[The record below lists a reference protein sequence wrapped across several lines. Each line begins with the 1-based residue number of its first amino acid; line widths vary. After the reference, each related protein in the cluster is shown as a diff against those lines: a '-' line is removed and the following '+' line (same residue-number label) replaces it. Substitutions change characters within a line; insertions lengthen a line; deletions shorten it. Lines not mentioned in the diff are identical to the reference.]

1 MGHARRRRRPELYEY
16 VGAKLSRVL
25 PLFAV
30 AVLLSGCAMAPKTVS
45 RPEDDRNAAAFS
57 TYLSARFA
65 ASEHDL
71 SQAALYYG
79 RALANDPANPSLLA
93 LSFFYS
99 STSGDFEAAAKYA
112 QQVVTVTPDD
122 RAARL
127 ALAVVDF
134 KRKDYADVRKQ
145 LGQSA
150 KGQFTILTNLFDA
163 WAAAALRDTAGME
176 KDLQALS
183 EQKGAD
189 NIAAFH
195 TALLQD
201 YLGNTAKADAAYKKA
216 LTNSAPPRVLEAY
229 GRFLERND
237 RGDAAV
243 ALYRSHINEGGLATV
258 TRPGLARIAAKQKP
272 ESLIRNPA
280 DGAAE
285 ALFGIAAS
293 LTDGQSADV
302 SILYL
307 RMALYL
313 RPDLGLANLL
323 LADRFETLRKFDAA
337 IAIYHAIPKDSPY
350 FRMAQVQAALNAQRL
365 GRHDAAIADLKKLVT
380 ADARDTESWI
390 ALGDTY
396 RSAEKFAE
404 AIDAYDQAEKA
415 IPAPTRR
422 DWPMFYARAMAK
434 ERLKRL
440 DESEADIEKA
450 LKLSPDQPELLNYLG
465 YSWVDRG
472 RRIPEALTMLEKAR
486 RLRPYDGYIVDS
498 VGWAYYQLGR
508 YEDAA
513 KTLNAA
519 VLLVPGD
526 PTINDHLGDA
536 FWRAGNKISARFQWN
551 HALTFSTNAEDKAAI
566 EHKLKNGLSEKPV

>member
-1 MGHARRRRRPELYEY
+1 
-16 VGAKLSRVL
+16 LS
-25 PLFAV
+25 
-30 AVLLSGCAMAPKTVS
+30 
-45 RPEDDRNAAAFS
+45 
-57 TYLSARFA
+57 
-65 ASEHDL
+65 
-71 SQAALYYG
+71 
-79 RALANDPANPSLLA
+79 
-93 LSFFYS
+93 
-99 STSGDFEAAAKYA
+99 
-112 QQVVTVTPDD
+112 
-122 RAARL
+122 
-127 ALAVVDF
+127 
-134 KRKDYADVRKQ
+134 
-145 LGQSA
+145 
-150 KGQFTILTNLFDA
+150 LFDA
-163 WAAAALRDTAGME
+163 WAAAALRDIPGME
-176 KDLQALS
+176 KDLQTLA

-195 TALLQD
+195 TALLHD
-201 YLGNTAKADAAYKKA
+201 YLGDSARADAAYKKA
-216 LTNSAPPRVLEAY
+216 LTSAVPPRVLEAY
-229 GRFLERND
+229 GRFLERNGRSKD
-237 RGDAAV
+237 AV
-243 ALYRSHINEGGLATV
+243 ALYQSHIREGGLATV
-258 TRPGLARIAAKQKP
+258 TRPGLARIAAGQKP
-272 ESLIRNPA
+272 ESLVRTPA

-323 LADRFETLRKFDAA
+323 LADRFETLRKFDQA

-380 ADARDTESWI
+380 LDPQDTESWI

-396 RSAEKFAE
+396 RASEKFAE

-415 IPAPTRR
+415 IPSPTRR

-440 DESEADIEKA
+440 DESEADIEIA
-450 LKLSPDQPELLNYLG
+450 LKLSPEQPELLNYLG

-472 RRIPEALTMLEKAR
+472 RHIPEALTMLEKAR

-536 FWRAGNKISARFQWN
+536 LWRAGNRISARFQWN
-551 HALTFSTNAEDKAAI
+551 HALTFSENAEDKAAI
-566 EHKLKNGLSEKPV
+566 ERKLKDGLSEKPA

>member
-1 MGHARRRRRPELYEY
+1 M
-16 VGAKLSRVL
+16 SRVL
-25 PLFAV
+25 SLFA
-30 AVLLSGCAMAPKTVS
+30 AALLLSGCAVAPPVVS

-71 SQAALYYG
+71 PQAALYYG
-79 RALANDPANPSLLA
+79 KALANDPGNPSLLA

-99 STSGDFEAAAKYA
+99 STSGDFDAASKYA
-112 QQVVTVTPDD
+112 QQVVTATPDD

-127 ALAVVDF
+127 ALAVIDF

-145 LGQSA
+145 LGLSA
-150 KGQFTILTNLFDA
+150 KGPFTVLTLSLFDA
-163 WAAAALRDTAGME
+163 WAAAAQRDTAGME
-176 KDLQALS
+176 KDLQTLA

-195 TALLQD
+195 TALLHD
-201 YLGNTAKADAAYKKA
+201 YLGDTARADAAYKKA
-216 LTNSAPPRVLEAY
+216 LTPGVPPRVLEAY
-229 GRFLERND
+229 GRFLERNG
-237 RGDAAV
+237 RTTEAV
-243 ALYRSHINEGGLATV
+243 ALYRLHINQGGLATV
-258 TRPGLARIAAKQKP
+258 TRPGLARIAAGQKP
-272 ESLIRNPA
+272 ESLVRTPA

-323 LADRFETLRKFDAA
+323 LADRFETLRKFDQA

-365 GRHDAAIADLKKLVT
+365 GRLDVAIADLKKLVVL
-380 ADARDTESWI
+380 DPQDTESWI

-396 RSAEKFAE
+396 RASEKFAE
-404 AIDAYDQAEKA
+404 AIDAYNQAEKA
-415 IPAPTRR
+415 IPNPTRR

-440 DESEADIEKA
+440 DESEADIEIA
-450 LKLSPDQPELLNYLG
+450 LKLSPEQPELLNYLG

-498 VGWAYYQLGR
+498 VGWAYFQLGR

-536 FWRAGNKISARFQWN
+536 LWRAGNRISARFQWN
-551 HALTFSTNAEDKAAI
+551 HALTFSDDADDKAAI
-566 EHKLKNGLSEKPV
+566 ERKLKNGLSEKPA

>member
-1 MGHARRRRRPELYEY
+1 
-16 VGAKLSRVL
+16 VNRVL
-25 PLFAV
+25 SLFAV
-30 AVLLSGCAMAPKTVS
+30 AALLSGCAVQPQAIS

-71 SQAALYYG
+71 PQAALYYG
-79 RALANDPANPSLLA
+79 RALTNDPGNPSLLA

-112 QQVVTVTPDD
+112 QQVVAVTPDD
-122 RAARL
+122 RAA
-127 ALAVVDF
+127 
-134 KRKDYADVRKQ
+134 
-145 LGQSA
+145 
-150 KGQFTILTNLFDA
+150 
-163 WAAAALRDTAGME
+163 
-176 KDLQALS
+176 
-183 EQKGAD
+183 
-189 NIAAFH
+189 
-195 TALLQD
+195 
-201 YLGNTAKADAAYKKA
+201 
-216 LTNSAPPRVLEAY
+216 
-229 GRFLERND
+229 
-237 RGDAAV
+237 
-243 ALYRSHINEGGLATV
+243 LYRSHIHAGGLATV
-258 TRPGLARIAAKQKP
+258 THPGLARIAAGEKP
-272 ESLIRNPA
+272 ESLIRTPA

-323 LADRFETLRKFDAA
+323 LADRFETLRKFDEA

-365 GRHDAAIADLKKLVT
+365 GRHGEAIADLKKLVA
-380 ADARDTESWI
+380 ADPKDTESWI

-396 RSAEKFAE
+396 RASEKYAE

-415 IPAPTRR
+415 IPTPGRR

-440 DESEADIEKA
+440 DESELDIEKA
-450 LKLSPDQPELLNYLG
+450 LKLSPEQPELLNYLG

-536 FWRAGNKISARFQWN
+536 LWRAGNKISARFQWN
-551 HALTFSTNAEDKAAI
+551 HALTFSNNAEDKAAI
-566 EHKLKNGLSEKPV
+566 ERKLKNGLNEKPA